1 MSFSEWAAVAVSCV
15 SLLGACFAVLKV
27 AFQQGQSA
35 QRQDD
40 LEKRMGAAEGKIDQL
55 EQAVASVPVILEKIN
70 GLDRMMTRDLD
81 EVKHALR
88 NLQMGTQSRRRSAG
102 GTA

>member
-1 MSFSEWAAVAVSCV
+1 MNSFVQASANGSPAAIPGMAKATVASW
-15 SLLGACFAVLKV
+15 GPTT
-27 AFQQGQSA
+27 
-35 QRQDD
+35 
-40 LEKRMGAAEGKIDQL
+40 
-55 EQAVASVPVILEKIN
+55 VASVPVILEKIN

-88 NLQMGTQSRRRSAG
+88 NIAMASQSASRRKAA